1 MSLEKVKMAAMKGQS
16 VDEFINNELANLPGK
31 PGGLG
36 VLRTQSRGGVDG
48 GAGGYV
54 GQKLQL
60 PWNPEII
67 ALMCRAQEGVR
78 SGSTTGPSWAQLIG
92 EDIDGGYFVG
102 FSIRRLSERYHGWL
116 EGEDEDDAKDY
127 ATCDG
132 PEGDSTLP
140 KKFKGA
146 TDADALVAFCEFLA
160 GRVIMITKITT
171 IQRKMNT
178 VSGTQII
185 SQKLWD
191 YKLVS
196 DDVPSD
202 TMMTALHRWHE
213 LAADDK
219 KALAKVLTAIGVDP
233 KEVAELTKKP
243 A

>member
-1 MSLEKVKMAAMKGQS
+1 MSLEKVKAAAVKGQS
-16 VDEFINNELANLPGK
+16 LDEFINSELANLPGK

-60 PWNPEII
+60 PWNPDII

-78 SGSTTGPSWAQLIG
+78 TGNTTGPGWAQLIC
-92 EDIDGGYFVG
+92 EDVDGGYFVG
-102 FSIRRLSERYHGWL
+102 ISIRRLSERYHGWK
-116 EGEDEDDAKDY
+116 EGEEEDDAKDY

-160 GRVIMITKITT
+160 GKVIVITNITT

-178 VSGTQII
+178 ANGTQII
-185 SQKLWD
+185 SQKVWD
-191 YKLVS
+191 YKLAS
-196 DDVPSD
+196 EDVPTD
-202 TMMTALHRWHE
+202 TMMMAIHKWHE
-213 LAADDK
+213 LPAADQK
-219 KALAKVLTAIGVDP
+219 VLAKVLTTIGVDA

-243 A
+243 